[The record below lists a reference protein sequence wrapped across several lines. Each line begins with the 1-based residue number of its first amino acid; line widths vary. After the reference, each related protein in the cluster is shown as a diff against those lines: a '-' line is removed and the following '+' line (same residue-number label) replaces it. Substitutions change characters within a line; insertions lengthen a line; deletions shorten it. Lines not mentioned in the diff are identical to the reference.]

1 MHPQYWFKSI
11 LNIKSSS
18 IIKHHQVSS
27 SVLNIQL
34 SNKSVIN
41 WYQKYSPIYEVNR
54 MDGTRPP
61 SKQTKLLFIQ
71 SINWCNSPEIA
82 EIGISNWKAVSHL
95 VIVSHVTTWHV
106 AGTWHVTRSSC
117 ANCENVLVLSA
128 EYNGSIVTDSGVQMC
143 ANTHPICVWHRRWQN
158 IDFLFQFQCFVIFE
172 N

>member
-1 MHPQYWFKSI
+1 MY
-11 LNIKSSS
+11 
-18 IIKHHQVSS
+18 
-27 SVLNIQL
+27 
-34 SNKSVIN
+34 
-41 WYQKYSPIYEVNR
+41 R

-106 AGTWHVTRSSC
+106 RGAWHVPRSSC

-143 ANTHPICVWHRRWQN
+143 ANTHPICVWHHMAKYRLSISISMFCYIPKLKWSDLYPCFKLDTKN
-158 IDFLFQFQCFVIFE
+158 FILVFEIDV
-172 N
+172 